1 MRKVT
6 TRMVLLVAIG
16 ALLLAATA
24 QPALAKRAAHVRK
37 APCAG
42 YAHLYACGSKRAG
55 WCCRA
60 RRPASEETV
69 RLFECLLSQPFVI
82 CD

>member
-1 MRKVT
+1 MRKVA

-16 ALLLAATA
+16 ALLVAAAA
-24 QPALAKRAAHVRK
+24 QPALAKRAAQVRK
-37 APCAG
+37 APCAAH
-42 YAHLYACGSKRAG
+42 AHLYACGSKRGG
-55 WCCRA
+55 WCCRS
-60 RRPASEETV
+60 RRPASEESE